1 MEETKK
7 EEEVVKKGWTLIGQA
22 REVQDKITVM
32 LLVDAVVLEGWLL
45 EAKCRRASTLAQPV
59 AVDAL
64 INP

>member
-1 MEETKK
+1 MEETRK
-7 EEEVVKKGWTLIGQA
+7 EEAVKKGWTLIGQA

-45 EAKCRRASTLAQPV
+45 EVKCRREATLARPV
-59 AVDAL
+59 TVDAL

>member
-1 MEETKK
+1 MEEAQRDQ
-7 EEEVVKKGWTLIGQA
+7 EVKKGWTLIGQA